1 MVIAVFL
8 LNTLLLL
15 IALINFALIRRPVAA
30 TQIDSSIAI
39 LLPVRNEA
47 ENIERLL
54 HELIAQRHL
63 TNLRIVVINDNSE
76 DGTAS
81 IAREISSPLI
91 TVLNAPAPQPGWIGK
106 VSALNFG
113 LQHLVQDLPQY
124 IISIDADV
132 SFTPDAISRA
142 VATAKKLDLDFLSPY
157 PRQIA
162 ITWTERLIQPLLQ
175 WSWMSTVILRGAEK
189 IPMKS
194 TVICNG
200 QFLVMKTQSLL
211 ASGGFASVSHHVL
224 DDIELGRSFV
234 GSGFRGAVI
243 DGSALS
249 ATRMYSSLAE
259 IKAGYGKS
267 LHQAF
272 GGIGGAIVATLF
284 MIVSGILPLVY
295 SLTGNF
301 LAIAALL
308 AVIATRALSAISS
321 SSRIRDAFLHPV
333 SALLFLYLLYYS
345 WSHRSQVQ
353 WKGRTI

>member
-1 MVIAVFL
+1 MVIAAFL

-15 IALINFALIRRPVAA
+15 IALINFALIRRPVTVA
-30 TQIDSSIAI
+30 QVDSDIAI
-39 LLPVRNEA
+39 LLPVRNEVK
-47 ENIERLL
+47 NIDRLL
-54 HELIAQRHL
+54 HELIGQQHL
-63 TNLRIVVINDNSE
+63 ANLRIVVINDNSE
-76 DGTAS
+76 DGTA
-81 IAREISSPLI
+81 ALVRTFTSSLI
-91 TVLNAPAPQPGWIGK
+91 TVLDAPAPQPGWIGK
-106 VSALNFG
+106 VSALDFG
-113 LQHLVQDLPQY
+113 LQHLEQDLPEY
-124 IISIDADV
+124 VISIDADV
-132 SFTPDAISRA
+132 SFAPDAISRA
-142 VATAKKLDLDFLSPY
+142 VATARKLDLDFLSPY

-162 ITWTERLIQPLLQ
+162 ITWAERLIQPLLQ

-211 ASGGFASVSHHVL
+211 ASGGFASVSHQVL

-243 DGSALS
+243 DGSVLS
-249 ATRMYSSLAE
+249 ATRMYSSMAE

-267 LHQAF
+267 LHRAF
-272 GGIGGAIVATLF
+272 GGIGGAIAATLF
-284 MIVSGILPLVY
+284 MIFSGILPLLY

-301 LAIAALL
+301 LAIAAL
-308 AVIATRALSAISS
+308 IAIIETRVLSAIAS

-333 SALLFLYLLYYS
+333 SVFLFLYLLYYS

-353 WKGRTI
+353 WKGRTV

>member
-1 MVIAVFL
+1 MVIAAFL

-30 TQIDSSIAI
+30 VQIDSSIAI
-39 LLPVRNEA
+39 VLPVRNEA

-54 HELIAQRHL
+54 HELIGQKHL
-63 TNLRIVVINDNSE
+63 TNLRIIVVNDNSE
-76 DGTAS
+76 DETAI
-81 IAREISSPLI
+81 IARNLSSPLV
-91 TVLNAPAPQPGWIGK
+91 TVLDAPAPEPGWIGK
-106 VSALNFG
+106 VSALDFG
-113 LQHLVQDLPQY
+113 LQHLEQNLPDF

-132 SFTPDAISRA
+132 SFTSNAISRA
-142 VATAKKLDLDFLSPY
+142 VATTRKLDLDFLSPY

-162 ITWTERLIQPLLQ
+162 LTWVERLIQPLLQ

-211 ASGGFASVSHHVL
+211 ASGGFASVSHQVL

-243 DGSALS
+243 DGSELS
-249 ATRMYSSLAE
+249 ATRMYSSFAE

-267 LHQAF
+267 LHRAF
-272 GGIGGAIVATLF
+272 GGIGGAIVASLF
-284 MIVSGILPLVY
+284 IFFSGILPLLY

-301 LAIAALL
+301 LAITALL
-308 AVIATRALSAISS
+308 AVITTRALSAFAS
-321 SSRIRDAFLHPV
+321 SSRIRDAFLHPL
-333 SALLFLYLLYYS
+333 SAFLFLYLLYYS